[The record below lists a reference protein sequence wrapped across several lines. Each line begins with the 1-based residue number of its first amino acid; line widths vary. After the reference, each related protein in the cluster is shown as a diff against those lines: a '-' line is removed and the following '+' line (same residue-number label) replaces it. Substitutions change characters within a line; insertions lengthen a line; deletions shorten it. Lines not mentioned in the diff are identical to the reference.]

1 MGKNKRAV
9 LYGHVESLLR
19 RLRDR
24 HKTHGRCAQG
34 DERLSEK
41 VCGDGLPRRILSDKG
56 SDMAAAKHAIEKYRQ
71 QSDGNK
77 PMVLHTAT
85 GTPVLIVEGLNAQVQ
100 RRMPT

>member
-1 MGKNKRAV
+1 
-9 LYGHVESLLR
+9 
-19 RLRDR
+19 
-24 HKTHGRCAQG
+24 
-34 DERLSEK
+34 
-41 VCGDGLPRRILSDKG
+41 
-56 SDMAAAKHAIEKYRQ
+56 MAAAKHAIEKYRQ